1 MRTALTSEE
10 TQATRDAISRFKVR
24 DPELKK
30 EYDIEFVIAGV
41 ATTSYEQDLIT
52 FLKANSISYKKVIKD
67 ENDIYVIIPMNMDEG
82 KIIEIEEYLTFF
94 ANEHLLKYDG
104 WGAFE

>member
-1 MRTALTSEE
+1 MRTNLSGDER
-10 TQATRDAISRFKVR
+10 QATLDAISRFKVN

-30 EYDIEFVIAGV
+30 EYDIEFVITGV
-41 ATTSYEQDLIT
+41 IPPSWETDLIS
-52 FLKANSISYKKVIKD
+52 FLKGNKISYKKVIRN
-67 ENDIYVIIPMNMDEG
+67 ESDIYVIIPMGMEEN

-94 ANEHLLKYDG
+94 ANDHLLKYDG